1 MFTNVKN
8 SKNSEYYEKVIEEL
22 KERCQACN
30 EVSEYDAMQTR
41 EKFKGCIGICKDAA
55 MKIKTV
61 SQSNLLNWT
70 PRTMVAAVIQRRGVQ
85 TRIHQQILENN
96 KKQKQGNYLCLSMKL
111 KKSVKEK
118 IRKSK

>member
-30 EVSEYDAMQTR
+30 EVSEYDAKQTR

-55 MKIKTV
+55 VKIKTV

-96 KKQKQGNYLCLSMKL
+96 KKTKTRKL
-111 KKSVKEK
+111 FVSIHETKKKRQ
-118 IRKSK
+118 RKDKKV